1 MAPHTKV
8 GKTGRLKSSAN
19 IAWAS
24 SNPDNQNLMS
34 IKLFCRPQSNDV
46 VFVGVVENS
55 VCVGVVEN
63 VVCVVEN
70 VVFVDVVD
78 VVDVVECC
86 DVGWNAA
93 LINDRGSGF
102 FSSFNLFRFDERF
115 ALQVRNDGLEL
126 KWNKGVVIIILANF
140 CCPTPTY

>member
-1 MAPHTKV
+1 MGYYGPSYKGWENWTPKV
-8 GKTGRLKSSAN
+8 LSY

-34 IKLFCRPQSNDV
+34 IKLFCCPQSNDV
-46 VFVGVVENS
+46 VFVGVVENA

-63 VVCVVEN
+63 VVFVGV
-70 VVFVDVVD
+70 VDVVD
-78 VVDVVECC
+78 VVDVVVCVDVECC

-126 KWNKGVVIIILANF
+126 K
-140 CCPTPTY
+140 